1 MAALLLDT
9 PSRVLRRVQQ
19 YEDMELPSL
28 PSFQHDLDDM
38 DSDHSIVS
46 DSYAITKAHEPSLTS
61 NGDSSSTAVPGPIPR
76 PFRSPALSSSAT
88 VKPVTSPVRYSET
101 TFPTIPYSDTLE
113 SSSAYLDQSQSVR
126 HPDASQ
132 RADSD
137 HGDSSERLFP
147 PSAGQEFGSRSEIPL
162 YSYDPSYESEIADT
176 PIPRHLGRANLSGS
190 SDRPRIPSLS
200 RSEISV
206 TDTEAS
212 TPEGRGRVLDPSVVG
227 DDIDTLGSMTHNY
240 DLEETEEDVSGA
252 PNFDSPAKTASPS
265 SQATATPVAIRY
277 MDSPSTAA
285 RAAATPFGAGA
296 YGGPLRDVTPSHR
309 NGTPTTP
316 KSTLVPSSDGLKTPR
331 PPLNDAE
338 RRKSHV
344 LSVLASAS
352 APRIRPRGTPHHRLR
367 QVSMAPEGS
376 SIAEE
381 SDATSV
387 TQHTERTQNDSF
399 VSIASS
405 DDLMTDRRGSRL
417 HRLQR
422 GNTSVPNILLTN
434 TNTPG
439 VSLNLDGRPDAIKVQ
454 KHLNLMNKQ
463 LLEGNTELAREAE
476 EWREECNRLQS
487 LIQEA
492 GIEVEVDEDG
502 AIIGIPGQRRR
513 NLKPRDDSLEL
524 PSIDTSTLN
533 ERLRDM
539 ESELQEREET
549 IASLHQR
556 LNDPSQDGHELIALR
571 DKLVASERAYVDLQA
586 GFAKKTEEHASQFT
600 EICSAFEQQVKT
612 LQDELAASK
621 GQLASLCSNAVVDTA
636 QRPTVSAEREE
647 ELMAKI
653 TALTGTLEDER
664 SRNSHTEADADQQ
677 LSASRE
683 EVAGLQA
690 QLARAKEE
698 HSLSAATQNQ
708 QISQLTAAKAS
719 LEAEIQQAEAQSKE
733 QDIVVQE
740 QKSRI
745 TNLLDTLARLE
756 TQIGTGTTNEQD
768 LEHQVEELQADNEA
782 IRLALAEKDA
792 EIIALQKQR
801 DISRQEIEFGDD
813 GGSHGD
819 ATSNSMVIALED
831 ELGEAYREIGR
842 LRHELE
848 SAPLRKSTLES
859 RDARIKALE
868 TEKIALAERL
878 QSRSVST
885 PARWG
890 TDSIKTSTPLVHKAL
905 SSLMMPR
912 TPGPMKEFSWLQS
925 TIGDANEPMLR
936 VQIEHLQ
943 QELELANS
951 QLDRNFGRLEEA
963 GLGAVG
969 LREKLALANDKI
981 AKLEA
986 ELRAFARENKTY
998 AASVD
1003 VGRTKNATLEEAL
1016 ASVNQQMTILKADMR
1031 AEKDRLQDETK
1042 RLRALVADIQAKSD
1056 HEIDGIGARMVTL
1069 QRELDDAVQDG
1080 ETRVGR
1086 LRKERDEL
1094 QRTLAEAHAS
1104 ADRDRL
1110 ELAKENRR
1118 LKESS
1123 ASADQHT
1130 AAVRGLE
1137 ERLRDEKRG
1146 AEELRETIR
1155 QRTQA
1160 LRAAER
1166 AADELRN
1173 QRSQVAFE
1181 LALFNEDL
1189 GIQQKECAKFG
1200 AELEALRKTQ
1210 VDRAASHKK
1219 ALADTEGEL
1228 GWTRERL
1235 NTAMKDVEHAQR
1247 RCLHLEKQIAAHDTE
1262 SRDMSLEQKQKF
1274 KSQTRVLSAQIQYLK
1289 AKYAREATFR
1299 NALSLQKKFLIL
1311 LIGGKS
1317 RNEQV
1322 ALREIASM
1330 GYELP
1335 SSARPRRTL
1344 KGVALAVVATIRA
1357 RRLAQ
1362 QWHMASEQRSVVVDR
1377 RVSRS

>member
-1 MAALLLDT
+1 M
-9 PSRVLRRVQQ
+9 
-19 YEDMELPSL
+19 
-28 PSFQHDLDDM
+28 
-38 DSDHSIVS
+38 
-46 DSYAITKAHEPSLTS
+46 
-61 NGDSSSTAVPGPIPR
+61 VPGPIPR

-88 VKPVTSPVRYSET
+88 ARPVTSPVRYSET

-113 SSSAYLDQSQSVR
+113 GPSAYLDQSQSVR
-126 HPDASQ
+126 HPEASH
-132 RADSD
+132 RSDYD
-137 HGDSSERLFP
+137 HGESSERLFP
-147 PSAGQEFGSRSEIPL
+147 PSTGQEFGSRSELPA

-212 TPEGRGRVLDPSVVG
+212 TPEGRGRVLDPSVAG

-240 DLEETEEDVSGA
+240 DLQETEEDVTGA
-252 PNFDSPAKTASPS
+252 PNFDSPAKTTSPS

-309 NGTPTTP
+309 NGTPSTP
-316 KSTLVPSSDGLKTPR
+316 KSLLVPSSDGLKTPR

-352 APRIRPRGTPHHRLR
+352 APRVRPRGTPHHRLR

-387 TQHTERTQNDSF
+387 MGLQQTERTQNDSF

-434 TNTPG
+434 TNSPG

-487 LIQEA
+487 LIKDA

-502 AIIGIPGQRRR
+502 AIIGIPVQLRR
-513 NLKPRDDSLEL
+513 NLKSRDDSLEL

-549 IASLHQR
+549 IASLHRR
-556 LNDPSQDGHELIALR
+556 LNDPNQDGHELLALQ

-586 GFAKKTEEHASQFT
+586 GFAKKTEEHAAQFT
-600 EICSAFEQQVKT
+600 DICSAFEQQVNT

-621 GQLASLCSNAVVDTA
+621 GQLVSLRSHALDTV
-636 QRPTVSAEREE
+636 QRTTVSAEREE
-647 ELMAKI
+647 ELMARI
-653 TALTGTLEDER
+653 TTLTGTLEDER
-664 SRNSHTEADADQQ
+664 SRNSHTEADAHRQ

-683 EVAGLQA
+683 EAAFLQA
-690 QLARAKEE
+690 QLARAKEDAA
-698 HSLSAATQNQ
+698 HAQSLSAATENQ
-708 QISQLTAAKAS
+708 QISQLASAKAS
-719 LEAEIQQAEAQSKE
+719 LEADIQRAEAQSKE
-733 QDIVVQE
+733 QDIVVQGH
-740 QKSRI
+740 KSRI
-745 TNLLDTLARLE
+745 ADLLDTLAQLE
-756 TQIGTGTTNEQD
+756 TQIAKGTANEQD
-768 LEHQVEELQADNEA
+768 LQHHIEDLQANNEA
-782 IRLALAEKDA
+782 IRLTLAEKDA

-801 DISRQEIEFGDD
+801 DISRQEIDVGDD
-813 GGSHGD
+813 SGSHGD
-819 ATSNSMVIALED
+819 ATSNSIVIALED
-831 ELGEAYREIGR
+831 ELSEAYREIGR

-890 TDSIKTSTPLVHKAL
+890 TDSIRTSTPLVHKAL
-905 SSLMMPR
+905 TSLMMPR
-912 TPGPMKEFSWLQS
+912 TPGPMKEVSHVLPFWSIMLTLQFSWLQS

-963 GLGAVG
+963 GFGAVG
-969 LREKLALANDKI
+969 LTEKLALANDKI

-986 ELRAFARENKTY
+986 ELRAFVRENKTY
-998 AASVD
+998 AASLD
-1003 VGRTKNATLEEAL
+1003 VGRTK
-1016 ASVNQQMTILKADMR
+1016 
-1031 AEKDRLQDETK
+1031 
-1042 RLRALVADIQAKSD
+1042 
-1056 HEIDGIGARMVTL
+1056 
-1069 QRELDDAVQDG
+1069 
-1080 ETRVGR
+1080 
-1086 LRKERDEL
+1086 
-1094 QRTLAEAHAS
+1094 
-1104 ADRDRL
+1104 
-1110 ELAKENRR
+1110 
-1118 LKESS
+1118 
-1123 ASADQHT
+1123 
-1130 AAVRGLE
+1130 
-1137 ERLRDEKRG
+1137 
-1146 AEELRETIR
+1146 
-1155 QRTQA
+1155 
-1160 LRAAER
+1160 
-1166 AADELRN
+1166 
-1173 QRSQVAFE
+1173 
-1181 LALFNEDL
+1181 
-1189 GIQQKECAKFG
+1189 
-1200 AELEALRKTQ
+1200 
-1210 VDRAASHKK
+1210 
-1219 ALADTEGEL
+1219 
-1228 GWTRERL
+1228 
-1235 NTAMKDVEHAQR
+1235 
-1247 RCLHLEKQIAAHDTE
+1247 
-1262 SRDMSLEQKQKF
+1262 
-1274 KSQTRVLSAQIQYLK
+1274 
-1289 AKYAREATFR
+1289 
-1299 NALSLQKKFLIL
+1299 
-1311 LIGGKS
+1311 
-1317 RNEQV
+1317 
-1322 ALREIASM
+1322 
-1330 GYELP
+1330 
-1335 SSARPRRTL
+1335 
-1344 KGVALAVVATIRA
+1344 
-1357 RRLAQ
+1357 
-1362 QWHMASEQRSVVVDR
+1362 
-1377 RVSRS
+1377 